1 MSCLVEG
8 DVRAALREVTKSTI
22 SDSWSADF
30 DFLEGAIDSLDHV
43 TLALL
48 SAMMNCLDYAQ
59 SLPSLSSQ
67 RRRRPHDGTPIGHG
81 RATLKI

>member
-48 SAMMNCLDYAQ
+48 LDEK
-59 SLPSLSSQ
+59 
-67 RRRRPHDGTPIGHG
+67 HG
-81 RATLKI
+81 LKISDDELPRLRTIASIVKFAAAQAAA